1 MMYTRIHIFK
11 FPNKVAR
18 DSFRFFCIN
27 YTDNL
32 FNEGL
37 NFSLFIDVSDTQLHY
52 LTVWKTK
59 KDWEI
64 SFKKAKEYS
73 DVKSQVKEMGATMSI
88 VGGETLGRMTST
100 SNFNLFENVSL

>member
-1 MMYTRIHIFK
+1 MI
-11 FPNKVAR
+11 
-18 DSFRFFCIN
+18 
-27 YTDNL
+27 DNL
-32 FNEGL
+32 NSPICSLCSGVSWLNFSSVVWVCL

-73 DVKSQVKEMGATMSI
+73 DVKAQVKEMGATMSI
-88 VGGETLGRMTST
+88 VGGDTSGRMTSK

>member
-1 MMYTRIHIFK
+1 MI
-11 FPNKVAR
+11 
-18 DSFRFFCIN
+18 
-27 YTDNL
+27 DNL
-32 FNEGL
+32 NSPICSLCSGLSWLIFSSAVWVCL

-73 DVKSQVKEMGATMSI
+73 DVKAQVKEMGATMSI
-88 VGGETLGRMTST
+88 VGGDTSGRMTSK

>member
-1 MMYTRIHIFK
+1 MYSRIHVFK
-11 FPNKVAR
+11 FQNKVAR
-18 DSFRFFCIN
+18 DSFRFFSIN
-27 YTDNL
+27 YTDKL

-37 NFSLFIDVSDTQLHY
+37 NFFLFIDVTDTQLHY
-52 LTVWKTK
+52 LTVWKNK

-64 SFKKAKEYS
+64 SFIKAKEYS
-73 DVKSQVKEMGATMSI
+73 DVKTQVKEMGATMSI